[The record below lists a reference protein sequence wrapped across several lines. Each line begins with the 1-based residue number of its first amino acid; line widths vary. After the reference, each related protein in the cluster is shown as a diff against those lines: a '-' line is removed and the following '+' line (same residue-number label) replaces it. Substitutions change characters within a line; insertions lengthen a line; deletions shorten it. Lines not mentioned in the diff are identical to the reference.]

1 MKTTLLNSIYFSLI
15 LVLFVNCSNSDNH
28 NIEPY
33 VFSGNYTGTFE
44 RNGTTSNVQINFT
57 NNTFSGQSETQLF
70 PALCSGTFE
79 TTNSTITFQNQ
90 CFWTANFDWTLIIND
105 EWSYT
110 FSNNTLLLVK
120 ANGDKYTLTP
130 Q

>member
-1 MKTTLLNSIYFSLI
+1 MKNIVIKFFGICI
-15 LVLFVNCSNSDNH
+15 LFLLFVSCSNSDNQ
-28 NIEPY
+28 NIEPFI
-33 VFSGNYTGTFE
+33 FSGNFVGTFE
-44 RNGTTSNVQINFT
+44 RNNSTSNVQINFT
-57 NNTFSGQSETQLF
+57 NNTFTGQSESQLF

-79 TTNSTITFQNQ
+79 TTNSTITFQNE
-90 CFWTANFDWTLIIND
+90 CVWTANFDWTLIISD